1 VASYVQKKRGILFP
15 LMMALVLV
23 VSLFPIYW
31 IVVTSLKTPVEII
44 RPVPTFFP
52 KKLTLENYAA
62 VAAGGYL
69 RNVGNSIVVTAC
81 STILSLV
88 LAFLASYALSRYRFP
103 LGANKAFLV
112 WIIMAKMLPPV
123 VLAVPIYDLFAK
135 MHLINSIP
143 GLILVYQVYTLP
155 YCIWMLFGFVKAL
168 PREFEEAA
176 EIDGATNSQI
186 LWRIALPLV
195 RTGIVATA
203 IFGVIVAWDEFLFAL
218 LFVRS
223 PEKMTLPLVVSGFIG
238 DFETLW
244 GQLMAVGIMATMPII
259 VFSRVVFRQMTTA
272 YSLDLK

>member
-1 VASYVQKKRGILFP
+1 MASYVQQKRGFLFP
-15 LMMALVLV
+15 LMMALILI

-31 IVVTSLKTPVEII
+31 ILSTSLKTPLEVIL
-44 RPVPTFFP
+44 VKPTLYP
-52 KKLTLENYAA
+52 HKASLENYAA
-62 VAAGGYL
+62 IIQGGYL
-69 RNVGNSIVVTAC
+69 RNVANSLVITVA
-81 STILSLV
+81 STGLSLI

-123 VLAVPIYDLFAK
+123 VLAVPLYDLFAK
-135 MHLINSIP
+135 LRLINSIP
-143 GLILVYQVYTLP
+143 GLVLVYQVYTLP
-155 YCIWMLFGFVKAL
+155 YCIWMLYGFVRAL

-176 EIDGATNSQI
+176 DIDGASNMQI
-186 LWRIALPLV
+186 LWRIAFPLV

-203 IFGVIVAWDEFLFAL
+203 IFSIIVAWDEFLFAL

-238 DFETLW
+238 EFETLW
-244 GQLMAVGIMATMPII
+244 GQLMAIGILATLPII
-259 VFSRVVFRQMTTA
+259 AFSRVVFRQMTSA

>member
-1 VASYVQKKRGILFP
+1 MASYVQRKRGILFP
-15 LMMALVLV
+15 LAMALLLV

-31 IVVTSLKTPVEII
+31 IAVTSLKTPLENISAA
-44 RPVPTFFP
+44 PTLFP
-52 KKLTLENYAA
+52 RKLTMENYAA

-69 RNVGNSIVVTAC
+69 RNVGNSLAVTAA
-81 STILSLV
+81 STGASLV

-103 LGANKAFLV
+103 LRANKAFLV

-135 MHLINSIP
+135 MHLVNSIP

-155 YCIWMLFGFVKAL
+155 YCIWMLYGFVRAL

-176 EIDGATNSQI
+176 DIDGATNSQI
-186 LWRIALPLV
+186 LWRIVFPLV
-195 RTGIVATA
+195 RTGIIATA
-203 IFGVIVAWDEFLFAL
+203 IFCIIVAWDEFLFAL

-238 DFETLW
+238 EFETLW
-244 GQLMAVGIMATMPII
+244 GQLMAVGILATLPII